1 MLSIG
6 YNYRI
11 PVEQVVAI
19 VASDSAPIRRMIQR
33 AKENEQLHDCT
44 KSKKT
49 RSAVVTADNEIYL
62 SAFTAD
68 SLANRL
74 HSAYWMTKVVNDQS
88 TWVNPNVRKSLL
100 KTFA

>member
-49 RSAVVTADNEIYL
+49 RSAVVTVDNEVYL

-74 HSAYWMTKVVNDQS
+74 YSAYLMTKVVNEQS
-88 TWVNPNVRKSLL
+88 TWVNPNFRKSQI
-100 KTFA
+100 KSVA